1 MPSNTVLAI
10 EIGGTKLQMGIAV
23 PGQPVTTLARARVD
37 AAAGAPGIL
46 AWVERETPILLAEH
60 KFGAIGVGFGGPIE
74 TDTGTILVSHQIH
87 GWEGFAL
94 KTWLEE
100 KFGLPAVVANDAN
113 AAGWAEYCL
122 GAGRGTRN
130 FVYNNI
136 GSGIGGALVVNGELY
151 DGQGRGACEIGHTY
165 VPDWTSNTPGAYDK
179 LEHLC
184 SGWAIERRLRSAP
197 TPALGTALHD
207 LSGGDPKTLSGP
219 MLAQAAE
226 KGDPAALQEIHYIA
240 EAIAI
245 ALSNV
250 VTLLHPE
257 RIALGGGV
265 SLMGDILLDPIR
277 QYMDQ
282 RAFGPYRARYTLVQC
297 ELGENVVLD
306 GAALLA
312 RQLL

>member
-1 MPSNTVLAI
+1 
-10 EIGGTKLQMGIAV
+10 
-23 PGQPVTTLARARVD
+23 
-37 AAAGAPGIL
+37 
-46 AWVERETPILLAEH
+46 
-60 KFGAIGVGFGGPIE
+60 
-74 TDTGTILVSHQIH
+74 
-87 GWEGFAL
+87 
-94 KTWLEE
+94 
-100 KFGLPAVVANDAN
+100 
-113 AAGWAEYCL
+113 
-122 GAGRGTRN
+122 
-130 FVYNNI
+130 
-136 GSGIGGALVVNGELY
+136 
-151 DGQGRGACEIGHTY
+151 
-165 VPDWTSNTPGAYDK
+165 
-179 LEHLC
+179 
-184 SGWAIERRLRSAP
+184 
-197 TPALGTALHD
+197 
-207 LSGGDPKTLSGP
+207 